1 MEPDR
6 ATQSPLCRGQTFQ
19 FFFNIISSL
28 CFRKGNSVCIQ
39 RSIGCTYF
47 CNMTVFA
54 VAYKCEETEN
64 PQVPWEVFSE
74 GDNDLK
80 KHYAETNKHEL
91 TYTRDSLPLM
101 DKLPDKSWHLLT
113 PRHSFQSLMKMP
125 QTKVAFQVALAT
137 LPLVY
142 QFSDRVTACFFLF
155 ITDGQD
161 PVNICPDT
169 PHQMFS
175 TSDENVNFYTREG
188 TTVRENWIC
197 FFCFSVSLYSK
208 LPNKFLCVC
217 VRVRVRVQLVIL
229 TSLQDHSVAKQLQRT
244 AEQTHYS
251 GSLLLTHTHT
261 HILKT
266 QQWPAV
272 TSEYEMTCY
281 TLPGRVQRVREVN
294 KTARYGEPE
303 GILW

>member
-64 PQVPWEVFSE
+64 PQVPREVFSE

-113 PRHSFQSLMKMP
+113 PRHIFQSLMKMP
-125 QTKVAFQVALAT
+125 QTKVAFQVALPT

-142 QFSDRVTACFFLF
+142 QFSDHVTACFFLF

-175 TSDENVNFYTREG
+175 TSDENVNFCTREG

-197 FFCFSVSLYSK
+197 FFCFSVSLYLK
-208 LPNKFLCVC
+208 LPNKYLCVC
-217 VRVRVRVQLVIL
+217 ACVCTCMCNWWFWPVCRIIQWQNNCNGRLNKPITL
-229 TSLQDHSVAKQLQRT
+229 AHCFW
-244 AEQTHYS
+244 H
-251 GSLLLTHTHT
+251 THTHT
-261 HILKT
+261 QDST
-266 QQWPAV
+266 V
-272 TSEYEMTCY
+272 TRSDFRVPNDLLYTPRESAESERSE
-281 TLPGRVQRVREVN
+281 
-294 KTARYGEPE
+294 
-303 GILW
+303 